1 MSPAN
6 TTNKKSSSTNAS
18 IHDVWL
24 RQRAELEEE
33 LLEVGNG
40 IHSPDRVATVQEQLP
55 KMSAAVSHEVKFGD
69 SALPISLHQT
79 ALSPSPI
86 SKRTPGTVELP
97 TSTASLANIQQSLS
111 AATTKQFLDH
121 QQNVDQELTRQREAF
136 AQEVNRQ
143 RTNFEQELAA
153 RDAVWTT
160 QRDREWA
167 ALQAAKEVH
176 AAAVHRL
183 QSDLAMERVRE
194 HEELQHWRQQAEAEL
209 TVARR
214 LFEQDRMQQQA
225 EFSRQRA
232 SELDR
237 LRQERAEFEAQLRQ
251 SQIQLVEARGR
262 HEQDLQQASEYHA
275 TRMQSERTELEQQ
288 REAWTEKF
296 RQEQLVLENGLQFF
310 EQHMARFNADL
321 KSAQHNIQTLSTPQ
335 VMPTSAE
342 QFAITIPFSSKSIS
356 ASTPSFATTASTP
369 LAPRHDSGPVLL
381 SLDEIRE
388 RLNQLKSSQQQK
400 VA

>member
-6 TTNKKSSSTNAS
+6 TTTKNQSPTKAS

-40 IHSPDRVATVQEQLP
+40 SHSPIQ
-55 KMSAAVSHEVKFGD
+55 
-69 SALPISLHQT
+69 
-79 ALSPSPI
+79 SPI
-86 SKRTPGTVELP
+86 SNGIPDDAALP

-111 AATTKQFLDH
+111 AATTKQFVEH
-121 QQNVDQELTRQREAF
+121 QQKVDQELTRQREAF
-136 AQEVNRQ
+136 AQEINRQ

-153 RDAVWTT
+153 RDAAWTT

-176 AAAVHRL
+176 AAAAQRL

-209 TVARR
+209 TGARR

-232 SELDR
+232 AELDR

-251 SQIQLVEARGR
+251 SQTQLVVARER
-262 HEQDLQQASEYHA
+262 HEQDLRQASEFHA
-275 TRMQSERTELEQQ
+275 ARMQTERTELEQQ
-288 REAWTEKF
+288 RAAWTEKF

-335 VMPTSAE
+335 VLPTPAE
-342 QFAITIPFSSKSIS
+342 QFAITIPFSSKSI
-356 ASTPSFATTASTP
+356 AVSTPSFAPAASTP

-388 RLNQLKSSQQQK
+388 RLNQIKSSQQQK